1 MQTLADVAEI
11 NLGLFV
17 SGLIAF
23 SVAWA
28 LLWLFFRG
36 IDKQTHE
43 YRTGELAI
51 VRRREV
57 LEPAKKTNQ
66 ESSKR

>member
-1 MQTLADVAEI
+1 MQTLTDVAEI

-23 SVAWA
+23 SAAWA

-43 YRTGELAI
+43 YRAGELAI

-57 LEPAKKTNQ
+57 LDAAKKENRK
-66 ESSKR
+66 SSKR

>member
-1 MQTLADVAEI
+1 MQTLTDVAEV
-11 NLGLFV
+11 NLGLFI

-23 SVAWA
+23 TAAWA

-43 YRTGELAI
+43 YRSGELAI
-51 VRRREV
+51 VRRRNALPTVKIEIR
-57 LEPAKKTNQ
+57 
-66 ESSKR
+66 ESLKR

>member
-1 MQTLADVAEI
+1 MQTLTDVAEV

-17 SGLIAF
+17 SGLVAF
-23 SVAWA
+23 TAAWA

-43 YRTGELAI
+43 YRAGELAI
-51 VRRREV
+51 IRRREV
-57 LEPAKKTNQ
+57 LNSARNENRD
-66 ESSKR
+66 SSKR